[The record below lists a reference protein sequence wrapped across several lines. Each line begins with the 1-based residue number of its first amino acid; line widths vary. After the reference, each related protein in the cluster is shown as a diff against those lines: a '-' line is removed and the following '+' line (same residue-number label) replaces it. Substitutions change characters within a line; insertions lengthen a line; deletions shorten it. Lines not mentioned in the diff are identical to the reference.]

1 MNSFSNENA
10 NDNHDYV
17 FKFVI
22 IGDSGVGKSCI
33 MHHFIFNK
41 CKFHLR
47 LIITF
52 LVNKQTTETVGVEFS
67 SKIIKVGNKETKL
80 QIWDTAGQEKFRSVA
95 RSYYRGAI
103 GVVIVY
109 DITK

>member
-1 MNSFSNENA
+1 MNSFSNENS

-41 CKFHLR
+41 CKRGF
-47 LIITF
+47 
-52 LVNKQTTETVGVEFS
+52 NYYS
-67 SKIIKVGNKETKL
+67 
-80 QIWDTAGQEKFRSVA
+80 QERN
-95 RSYYRGAI
+95 YTDYRC
-103 GVVIVY
+103 
-109 DITK
+109 

>member
-1 MNSFSNENA
+1 MNTFSNSVGNGSA
-10 NDNHDYV
+10 DNQDYV

-33 MHHFIFNK
+33 MHHFIYNK
-41 CKFHLR
+41 CN
-47 LIITF
+47 IF
-52 LVNKQTTETVGVEFS
+52 LNIVKKETTQTLGVEFS
-67 SKIIKVGNKETKL
+67 SKNIKIGNKEIRL

-103 GVVIVY
+103 GVIIVY